1 MEDIEVGRG
10 DGRVRRET
18 DWFTVKIG
26 LVDSFVRREEVGVGM
41 GIGRKRKGVRL
52 LGGHGSQRVWADIQ
66 AVSARRVILAE

>member
-52 LGGHGSQRVWADIQ
+52 LGGHGSQRADIR
-66 AVSARRVILAE
+66 AVSARSVILAE